1 VTRRYINHFFFF
13 TDVLQYRTNFFIGL
27 FVANPAWAILAAFN
41 NQFDQT
47 HVIPICIEKERFGV
61 YISKMLLF
69 LPLWVPFF
77 FALYFLQVNELRLFN
92 WSENNGKQ

>member
-1 VTRRYINHFFFF
+1 
-13 TDVLQYRTNFFIGL
+13 
-27 FVANPAWAILAAFN
+27 
-41 NQFDQT
+41 
-47 HVIPICIEKERFGV
+47 VIPICIEKERFGV